1 MPAIGLSFFNSQ
13 FIILQVS
20 VTVRKYT
27 VFSMFQGI
35 FHYVDFEEG
44 CLRTG
49 LTATQIAHH
58 VGRLQTAF
66 LKQAAESGEVVFLS
80 VGKFGHVDG
89 FYTV

>member
-1 MPAIGLSFFNSQ
+1 MPASGLSFFNSQ

-20 VTVRKYT
+20 VTVRQHAVLS
-27 VFSMFQGI
+27 VFQSV
-35 FHYVDFEEG
+35 FHYVDFEERS
-44 CLRTG
+44 LRAG
-49 LTATQIAHH
+49 FAATQVTYHI
-58 VGRLQTAF
+58 GGLQTAF